1 MTKAFR
7 IAAATMALGTSIA
20 IAPGLAQANKKP
32 KHPNHKHA
40 APTAKNPH
48 STKYIFRGVVVST
61 PALGSTTLTVQ
72 IRSGNKAGVTLLG
85 TQPTTQTFNLSAG
98 SALYYWN
105 AAGSSAAPTAVT
117 SIAAGDPVA
126 VTVWGPS
133 RTTLAALLANPA
145 TRVDDV
151 MNSSKPAGRM
161 FIFVAK
167 VVANDPATGAL
178 TVNLVN
184 GNWRAMHAFAGQP
197 VTQTFHYST
206 TSTVFLNFN
215 GRGKAHLINPNFVAG
230 QTVTIRVFSASY
242 DAQTSTLLALPAWRI
257 NAHEPAATVRADIK
271 RHNDHRM

>member
-1 MTKAFR
+1 MKAIR

-40 APTAKNPH
+40 VPTTNMPH
-48 STKYIFRGVVVST
+48 ATKYIFRGVVVST
-61 PALGSTTLTVQ
+61 PAAGASTLTVQ

-85 TQPTTQTFNLSAG
+85 NQPTTQNFTLSQG
-98 SALYYWN
+98 SALFYWN
-105 AAGSSAAPTAVT
+105 AAGTAAAPTAVT
-117 SIAAGDPVA
+117 TFAAGDPIA

-133 RTTLAALLANPA
+133 KTTLQAVLANPA

-151 MNSSKPAGRM
+151 MNSSRPAGRL
-161 FIFVAK
+161 FIFVGK

-197 VTQTFHYST
+197 VTQTFHYTSSQT
-206 TSTVFLNFN
+206 TFLNFN
-215 GRGKAHLINPNFVAG
+215 GRGKAHLISPTFAVG
-230 QTVTIRVFSASY
+230 QTVTIRVFSATY
-242 DAQTSTLLALPAWRI
+242 DSQTSTLLTLPAWRI
-257 NAHEPAATVRADIK
+257 NAHEPAGMVRADIK
-271 RHNDHRM
+271 KHNDHHM